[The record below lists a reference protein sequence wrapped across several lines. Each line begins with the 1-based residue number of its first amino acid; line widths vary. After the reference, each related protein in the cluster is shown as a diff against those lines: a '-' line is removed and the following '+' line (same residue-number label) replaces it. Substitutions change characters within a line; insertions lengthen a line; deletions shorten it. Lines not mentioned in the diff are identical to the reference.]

1 MDKVYE
7 IKPIQPEIAVPTL
20 DDDVVEQD
28 LPTLEL
34 LPLEPLSDSD
44 FDVI

>member
-1 MDKVYE
+1 MAKVDE
-7 IKPIQPEIAVPTL
+7 VKIEKPLISQSDVMEDPIETETPVL
-20 DDDVVEQD
+20 D
-28 LPTLEL
+28 L

>member
-7 IKPIQPEIAVPTL
+7 IKPVQPEISLATSG
-20 DDDVVEQD
+20 DDIIEQD
-28 LPTLEL
+28 TPALEL